1 MTKEFSFK
9 KEYLYYFLTFILS
22 YLFPAGGC
30 VFAVCIL
37 VRKKNTAYAKIAV
50 CAAILAMACYVL
62 SVFCGG
68 Y

>member
-9 KEYLYYFLTFILS
+9 KEYLFYFLTSVLF

-30 VFAVCIL
+30 IFAVYII
-37 VRKKNTAYAKIAV
+37 VRKKNTMYAKIAV
-50 CAAILAMACYVL
+50 CAAILAMACYVV